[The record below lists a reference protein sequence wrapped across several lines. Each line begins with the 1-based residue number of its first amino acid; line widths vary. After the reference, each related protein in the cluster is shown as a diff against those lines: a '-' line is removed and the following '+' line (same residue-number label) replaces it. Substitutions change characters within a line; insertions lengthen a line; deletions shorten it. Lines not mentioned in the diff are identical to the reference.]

1 MLLSQL
7 LELGRALG
15 ELASQALALE
25 VEALELLVLGLER
38 LTDGRLTLVEE
49 DEDDEAETDE
59 EDG

>member
-1 MLLSQL
+1 MLLPQL
-7 LELGRALG
+7 LELGLALG

-38 LTDGRLTLVEE
+38 LTDGRLALVEE

>member
-1 MLLSQL
+1 MLLPQL

-15 ELASQALALE
+15 ELASQALVLE
-25 VEALELLVLGLER
+25 VKALELLVLGLEC

>member
-1 MLLSQL
+1 MLLPQL
-7 LELGRALG
+7 LELALALC
-15 ELASQALALE
+15 EFASQTLALE
-25 VEALELLVLGLER
+25 VEALQLLVLRLER